1 MGSEYTP
8 KDQSGQSVTHVL
20 PASEPAALAQAVAI
34 LRSGGLVCFPTDT
47 VYGVAAHAYLPQAV
61 EHLYVVKERARDKA
75 IPLLLGDIEDVEQV
89 ARDVPDLAYRLM
101 ALFWPGGLTI
111 VVWARAH
118 VPAIVTA
125 GTGSVALR
133 LPDHATPRALAA
145 ALGAPLAATSANLS
159 GQPSP
164 RTAADVAADVG
175 GRVEIIL
182 DGGPCPGGIDSTV
195 VDLTQNPP
203 RIGRVGAIPVEILNP
218 LFSASADE
226 RCETADRRG

>member
-1 MGSEYTP
+1 MDMQSKYTP
-8 KDQSGQSVTHVL
+8 PDQSGQSVTHVL
-20 PASEPAALAQAVAI
+20 PASAPDALAEAVAV
-34 LRSGGLVCFPTDT
+34 LRAGGLVCFPTDT
-47 VYGVAAHAYLPQAV
+47 VYGVAAHAYLPEAV
-61 EHLYVVKERARDKA
+61 ERLYVVKERARDKA

-89 ARDVPDLAYRLM
+89 ARDVPELGYRLM
-101 ALFWPGGLTI
+101 ERFWPGGLTI
-111 VVWARAH
+111 VVWARPH

-164 RTAADVAADVG
+164 RTAADVAADLG

-195 VDLTQNPP
+195 VDLTKAPP
-203 RIGRVGAIPVEILNP
+203 RIVRAGAVPVEVLQPVLTLRPHLP
-218 LFSASADE
+218 LTE
-226 RCETADRRG
+226 RG